1 VYQLH
6 DFLIK
11 PPLSEGWT
19 KFLLFVFFS
28 VHILFVLLTLGTA
41 IIASFYY
48 FRSWRPHGR
57 AGTGTEMLAP
67 FTAHKSLAVVFGV
80 GPLLLIQAGLS
91 TPFFMATSLL
101 APWWMLIIVL
111 LIISFIF
118 FDAPGK
124 RFHTDHPFIGL
135 AVMATAIAALLIVPA
150 IFTLTLS
157 VAENPNW
164 WGGIAQKG
172 FLSTSSEWHW
182 LLRYLHVL
190 GAAIVFGGAFYYFLG
205 VKYLGREGAD
215 SMVGWMV
222 GGVLLQFIS
231 GPLLTLTVSGKLGF
245 YPSLFMVIG
254 ISAAAILLWTI
265 FKRSG
270 KSLSPAATIPLM
282 IALLVSMLLVRQ
294 FIQDSG
300 FSPVVREAERN
311 RVLYAAAI
319 EPFRKEALDQY
330 KARLA
335 TVYDNGGTI
344 FKHSCAFCHGG
355 NAAGNGPEAPNL
367 SIRPEDISSIRT
379 TRDYLYKILVNG
391 VSDTSMPY
399 FSVFDKDKIDD
410 LITYLDR
417 NYRVL
422 GPIEP
427 LKAVVSQGALKKAE
441 EFYKETC
448 SNCHGMDGRGGKI
461 SLKPAPPD
469 FTQYNL
475 VPEKAFEVVSKG
487 YPGTAM
493 PSFVTLPEDV
503 RWGLARL
510 VNDFYKKTKSN

>member
-1 VYQLH
+1 MYKLH
-6 DFLIK
+6 DFLIQ

-19 KFLLFVFFS
+19 KSLLFVFFF
-28 VHILFVLLTLGTA
+28 VHILFVLLMLGTA
-41 IIASFYY
+41 IMASFYY

-57 AGTGTEMLAP
+57 VGTGTEMLAP

-91 TPFFMATSLL
+91 APFFMATSLL
-101 APWWMLIIVL
+101 APWWMLIIAL
-111 LIISFIF
+111 LVISFVF

-124 RFHTDHPFIGL
+124 RFHADHPFIGL
-135 AVMATAIAALLIVPA
+135 AVMAVAIVTLLVVPA

-157 VAENPNW
+157 VAENPSW
-164 WGGIAQKG
+164 WEGMAQKG
-172 FLSTSSEWHW
+172 FLSSGSEWHW

-190 GAAIVFGGAFYYFLG
+190 GAAIVFAAAFHYFLG
-205 VKYLGREGAD
+205 VKYLGRKGAD
-215 SMVGWMV
+215 AMVGWMA
-222 GGVLLQFIS
+222 GGTLLQFIS
-231 GPLLTLTVSGKLGF
+231 GPLLALTVSGKLGF
-245 YPSLFMVIG
+245 HPVLFMVIG

-270 KSLSPAATIPLM
+270 KSLCPMATIPLM
-282 IALLVSMLLVRQ
+282 IVLLVSMLSVRQ
-294 FIQDSG
+294 FLQDSG
-300 FSPVVREAERN
+300 FSPVLREAKKN
-311 RVLYAAAI
+311 RALYAAAI

-344 FKHSCAFCHGG
+344 FKNSCAFCHGG
-355 NAAGNGPEAPNL
+355 NASGNGPEASNL

-379 TRDYLYKILVNG
+379 NRAYLYKILADG
-391 VSDTSMPY
+391 IPDTSMPY
-399 FSVFDKDKIDD
+399 FSFFDKDKVDD
-410 LITYLDR
+410 LIIYLDR

-427 LKAVVSQGALKKAE
+427 LKAAVSQDAMKKAE

-461 SLKPAPPD
+461 PLKPGPPD

-475 VPEKAFEVVSKG
+475 VPTKVFEVVSKG

-493 PSFVTLPEDV
+493 PSFGGLPEDI
-503 RWGLARL
+503 RWGLVKL
-510 VNDFYKKTKSN
+510 VNDFY